1 MAEILRNKSIGK
13 KVIIG
18 IDGSDNAISA
28 IECKFSFS
36 YKLRLHDICRKKDHC
51 KRLDNFN

>member
-18 IDGSDNAISA
+18 IDGSDNAITA
-28 IECKFSFS
+28 IECKFSFF
-36 YKLRLHDICRKKDHC
+36 I
-51 KRLDNFN
+51 FFI